1 MSLFTQAQLIPIAF
15 GKNKRDFENSVDNQ
29 GADDRTYRIWDIRT
43 SDHLNALPFHPEF
56 ASLYSMQI
64 SPLGTMFAV
73 CDDHGTVEV
82 YDLPEDGDM
91 QSRYIFYVRNDGQRV
106 EEIQ

>member
-1 MSLFTQAQLIPIAF
+1 MPLHSKTELISVAF
-15 GKNKRDFENSVDNQ
+15 GMERARFFNHANKQ

-56 ASLYSMQI
+56 ACLYSMHI

-82 YDLPEDGDM
+82 YDLLEDGDM
-91 QSRYIFYVRNDGQRV
+91 QSRYIFYVRNDRLEV
-106 EEIQ
+106 EERY